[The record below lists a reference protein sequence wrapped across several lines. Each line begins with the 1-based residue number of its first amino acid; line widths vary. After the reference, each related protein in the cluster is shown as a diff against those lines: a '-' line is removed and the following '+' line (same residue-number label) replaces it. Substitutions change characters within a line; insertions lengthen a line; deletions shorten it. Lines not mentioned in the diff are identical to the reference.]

1 MPWLKIELQA
11 DSGATAVVSELLAAC
26 GAIAVSIEG
35 AADHA
40 VFEEPDQPVMAWPH
54 SRVSGLF
61 APDTDVVGVLKR
73 VRQHMGRAM
82 QSRIETVAGQQWE
95 TLWRE
100 ASRPIGFGAR
110 LWVCPGGVI
119 APVPNA
125 ITVSIDPGLAFGT
138 GTHATTALCLQ
149 WLARQVLTDKTVLDY
164 GCGSGIL
171 AIAALKLGAK
181 FAWGVDI
188 DARAL
193 DVSTENAERNAVA
206 ERYCAL
212 RAEFLPPNLAV
223 DVVVANILAQPLI
236 DLAPTLSRLVAPAG
250 SLVLSG
256 LLAQQVDLVRSCY
269 AADFSL
275 QTHFREDENGRHG
288 WAMLVGPR
296 VQAEEPE

>member
-11 DSGATAVVSELLAAC
+11 DSGSTALVSEMLAAC
-26 GAIAVSIEG
+26 GAIAVSIED

-40 VFEEPDQPVMAWPH
+40 VFEEPNQPTMAWPR

-61 APDTDVVGVLKR
+61 TPDTDVAGVLQH
-73 VRQHMGRAM
+73 VRQHMGRVI
-82 QSRIETVAGQQWE
+82 QSHVETVADQQWE

-100 ASRPIGFGAR
+100 ASRPIGFGTH
-110 LWVCPGGVI
+110 LWVCPGGVV

-138 GTHATTALCLQ
+138 GSHATTALCLE
-149 WLARQVLTDKTVLDY
+149 WLAQATLTGKTVLDY

-171 AIAALKLGAK
+171 AIASLKLGAK

-206 ERYCAL
+206 QRYRAL
-212 RAEFLPPNLAV
+212 GPESLPGNLTV
-223 DVVVANILAQPLI
+223 GVVVANILAQPLI
-236 DLAPTLSRLVAPAG
+236 DLAPVLSRLVAPSG
-250 SLVLSG
+250 FLVLSG
-256 LLAQQVDLVRSCY
+256 LLAQQVELVRSYY

-275 QTHFREDENGRHG
+275 QTCFREDENGQHR
-288 WAMLVGPR
+288 WAMLVGRRVKLEPR
-296 VQAEEPE
+296 

>member
-11 DSGATAVVSELLAAC
+11 DRGSTDVVSEMLAAC
-26 GAIAVSIEG
+26 GAIAVSIED

-40 VFEEPDQPVMAWPH
+40 VFDKPHQPSMFWPR

-61 APDTDVVGVLKR
+61 APDTDVAGVLQR
-73 VRQHMGRAM
+73 LRQHMGDVL
-82 QSRIETVAGQQWE
+82 QSHVETVADQQWE

-110 LWVCPGGVI
+110 LWVCPGGVA

-138 GTHATTALCLQ
+138 GAHPTTALCLE
-149 WLARQVLTDKTVLDY
+149 WLARQALTGKTVLDY

-188 DARAL
+188 DGRAL
-193 DVSTENAERNAVA
+193 QVSAENAERNAVA
-206 ERYCAL
+206 QRYRAL
-212 RAEFLPPNLAV
+212 GAESLPGNLAV

-236 DLAPTLSRLVAPAG
+236 ELSPALSRLVAPAG
-250 SLVLSG
+250 CLVLSG
-256 LLAQQVDLVRSCY
+256 LLAQQVDLVTSYY
-269 AADFSL
+269 AANFSL
-275 QTHFREDENGRHG
+275 QVHFREDENGRHR
-288 WAMLVGPR
+288 WAMLVGRRVKAKPR
-296 VQAEEPE
+296 